1 MKAPVTEDRPEAD
14 RIDGAPHPRD
24 TGVLHGH
31 AAAEQTFLEAFNSD
45 RLHHAWLITGPEGV
59 GKATLAWK
67 IARFLLAAPL
77 TGDDLLAG
85 GTDAPAAADSL
96 DLPADHP
103 IARRVRALSEPRLF
117 LLRRPYDDKA
127 KRLKQDITVDA
138 ARGMKGFFTM
148 SAVEGGRRVV
158 IVDSADELN
167 TSAANA
173 VLKLLEEPP
182 KNAVLLLISHQPSRL
197 LPTIRSRCRT
207 LRCGPL
213 APADLARAVEQAGL
227 DAPDEDGALA
237 ALAAG
242 SVGAAISLMH
252 EDGVKLYADLLTLFD
267 GLPQMDRSRAIKL
280 ADSCAGRGAEARC
293 DLTLALIDLFLARL
307 ARTGVAGPP
316 SPEAGP
322 NEAALMLRLCPDS
335 GSARHWAALHDEL
348 GTRARHGRA
357 VNLDPA
363 ALILDTLM
371 RINGAA
377 AARTVSQP

>member
-14 RIDGAPHPRD
+14 RLDGAPHPRE
-24 TGVLHGH
+24 TAVLQGH
-31 AAAEQTFLEAFNSD
+31 AAAEQTFLDAFNSG
-45 RLHHAWLITGPEGV
+45 RLHHAWLITGPQGV

-67 IARFLLAAPL
+67 IARFLLAAPVA
-77 TGDDLLAG
+77 GDDLLAG
-85 GTDAPAAADSL
+85 GDTPAPADSL

-158 IVDSADELN
+158 IIDSADELN

-213 APADLARAVEQAGL
+213 TPADLAIAVEQAGL
-227 DAPDEDGALA
+227 DAPDAGGALA

-252 EDGVKLYADLLTLFD
+252 EDGVKLYADLMALFD
-267 GLPQMDRSRAIKL
+267 GLPQIDRSRAIKL
-280 ADSCAGRGAEARC
+280 ADSCAGRGSEARC

-316 SPEAGP
+316 TPEASP
-322 NEAALMLRLCPDS
+322 TEAALMVRLCPDP

-377 AARTVSQP
+377 AARAVPQT